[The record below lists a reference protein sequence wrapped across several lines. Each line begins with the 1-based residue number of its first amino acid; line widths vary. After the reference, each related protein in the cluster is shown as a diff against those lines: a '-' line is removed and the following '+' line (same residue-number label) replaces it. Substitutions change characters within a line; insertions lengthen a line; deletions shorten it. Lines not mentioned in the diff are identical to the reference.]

1 MDASYTAVTELPGE
15 KIPREQLARIS
26 ERYHWAA
33 SYSEGKDVLECAC
46 GAGQGAKLLKH
57 VSKSYIAGDFDQE
70 LVSISQKN
78 NSGISFDN
86 FDASKMPYEDDSFD
100 LILVCEAIYY
110 FPKIDDFLIE
120 AKRVLRKKG
129 KILIVSANPSLFD
142 FNPSPFTFDYPSVIS
157 MGKYFSKNGI
167 KYLSAEGGT
176 DISKVSP
183 RQRYLRPIKFILS
196 RLGLIPKTMKGKS
209 WLKKA
214 FFGGD
219 FISMPTSIKFKKNEP
234 VLVKSIDKNSNDKK
248 HKVLYFIGEKK

>member
-15 KIPREQLARIS
+15 KIPREQLSRIS

-57 VSKSYIAGDFDQE
+57 VSRSYIAGDFDGE
-70 LVSISQKN
+70 LVAISQRN
-78 NSGISFDN
+78 NAGISFDN
-86 FDASKMPYEDDSFD
+86 FDASKMPYKDAAFD
-100 LILVCEAIYY
+100 VILVCEAVYY
-110 FPKIDDFLIE
+110 FPKIDDFLME
-120 AKRVLRKKG
+120 AKRVLRKNG

-142 FNPSPFTFDYPSVIS
+142 FNPSPFTFNYPSVIS
-157 MGKYFSKNGI
+157 MGEYFSKHGF

-176 DISKVSP
+176 DTFKVSL
-183 RQRYLRPIKFILS
+183 RQRFLRPVKFIAS

-219 FISMPTSIKFKKNEP
+219 FISMPTSIKFNKNEP
-234 VLVKSIDKNSNDKK
+234 VLVKSIDKNNNDKR
-248 HKVLYFIGEKK
+248 HKVLYFVGEKE